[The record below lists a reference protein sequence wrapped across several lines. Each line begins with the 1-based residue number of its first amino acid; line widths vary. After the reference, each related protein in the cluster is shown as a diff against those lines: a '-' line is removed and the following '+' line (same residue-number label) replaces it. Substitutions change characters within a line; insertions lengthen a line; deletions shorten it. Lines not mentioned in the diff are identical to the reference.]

1 MSRRTL
7 QSIPNLLSVLRI
19 ALALPIVLAIRY
31 GAPAV
36 AASLFL
42 LACATDAL
50 DGWLAR
56 RLGSLT
62 PAGRVLDPL
71 ADKILAASVALA
83 LWRWR
88 ALPAWFLGAVLL
100 RDLLLLAGGG
110 LLARRTRE
118 VPVSNRA
125 GKAAFALLASVL
137 FVYLADWRR
146 LQFPALAAGTIAL
159 VVSFAIYA
167 SALVSRRPAA
177 GSDRDN
183 P

>member
-19 ALALPIVLAIRY
+19 ALALPVVLAIRS
-31 GAPAV
+31 GSGTA

-42 LACATDAL
+42 VACATDAL

-56 RLGSLT
+56 RLRSLT

-71 ADKILAASVALA
+71 ADKVLAASVALA
-83 LWRWR
+83 LWKWR

-100 RDLLLLAGGG
+100 RDLFLLAGGA
-110 LLARRTRE
+110 LLARRTGE
-118 VPVSNRA
+118 VPVSNRV

-137 FVYLADWRR
+137 FVYPRWRR
-146 LQFPALAAGTIAL
+146 LQLPLAAGTLAL
-159 VVSFAIYA
+159 VVSFAWYA
-167 SALVSRRPAA
+167 RSRLAGPA
-177 GSDRDN
+177 GLQPVN